1 MDHKTTLVCMKC
13 KSLATNYCSRC
24 LQACYCSAACQR
36 VHWPVHKSECAAITI
51 KETRRSFINYMHQ
64 RIAGSINIMAAHNG
78 RGVIFVEINECI
90 MNLVGSK
97 ESSIHF
103 AHLRFVSDKDV
114 ATVALEYKFELPA
127 DTCSKVIYI
136 LTDFSTAID
145 ITNSAITG
153 AITNTTTNT
162 NTAITNRTT
171 AANANTTNTN
181 RTTTTNANTTNT
193 NRTTTAN
200 ATNANTTNTNRK
212 NTSSSSTNTTNA
224 HVNPGTEWSII
235 FDM

>member
-1 MDHKTTLVCMKC
+1 
-13 KSLATNYCSRC
+13 
-24 LQACYCSAACQR
+24 
-36 VHWPVHKSECAAITI
+36 
-51 KETRRSFINYMHQ
+51 MHQ

-145 ITNSAITG
+145 ITNTAITG

-162 NTAITNRTT
+162 AITTNTNRTT
-171 AANANTTNTN
+171 TNTTTANANTTTANANTTNTN
-181 RTTTTNANTTNT
+181 RTNTANTTT
-193 NRTTTAN
+193 
-200 ATNANTTNTNRK
+200 ANTTNTNRK
-212 NTSSSSTNTTNA
+212 NTSSSCTNTTNA

>member
-1 MDHKTTLVCMKC
+1 
-13 KSLATNYCSRC
+13 
-24 LQACYCSAACQR
+24 
-36 VHWPVHKSECAAITI
+36 
-51 KETRRSFINYMHQ
+51 MHQ

-145 ITNSAITG
+145 ITNTAITG

-162 NTAITNRTT
+162 AITTNTNRTT
-171 AANANTTNTN
+171 TNTTTANANTTTATTATTNTTTANANTNRTNTANTTNTN
-181 RTTTTNANTTNT
+181 RT
-193 NRTTTAN
+193 
-200 ATNANTTNTNRK
+200 
-212 NTSSSSTNTTNA
+212 NTSSSCTNTTNA

>member
-1 MDHKTTLVCMKC
+1 MDHKMILVCMKC

-145 ITNSAITG
+145 ITNTAITG

-162 NTAITNRTT
+162 AI
-171 AANANTTNTN
+171 TTNTN
-181 RTTTTNANTTNT
+181 RTTTNTTTANANTNTTNT

-200 ATNANTTNTNRK
+200 TTNTANTNRK
-212 NTSSSSTNTTNA
+212 NTSSSCTNTTNA